1 MSFERVFMSNPKGI
15 VSEAASRYAS
25 ALLELAQSSKSL
37 KTVEKD
43 LKTLK
48 GLFGK
53 SDDLRALASSPV
65 IADGDKLKALLG
77 VAKKAGLSKLT
88 TQFIGTVVENQRA
101 GEIPAMI
108 TAFEQNV
115 AALRGTGSA
124 EIFSAKKLTPAQLKS
139 IKSQLKKSLGRCVSV
154 VTHIVPVLLG
164 GFDVKIGSRY
174 FDSTLKTKLEGLKM
188 AM

>member
-1 MSFERVFMSNPKGI
+1 MSNLEGI
-15 VSEAASRYAS
+15 VSLAAGRYAQ

-48 GLFGK
+48 SLFIK
-53 SDDLRALASSPV
+53 SDDLRAMANSPV
-65 IADGDKLKALLG
+65 IADTDKLKALLA
-77 VAKKAGLSKLT
+77 VAKKAKIGKLT

-108 TAFEQNV
+108 TAFEQSV
-115 AALRGTGSA
+115 AALRGTQSA
-124 EIFSAKKLTPAQLKS
+124 EIFSAKKLTPAQLSS
-139 IKSQLKKSLGRCVSV
+139 IKTQLKKSLGRTVSV
-154 VTHIVPVLLG
+154 ETHIDPELLG
-164 GFDVKIGSRY
+164 GFAVKIGSRY

-188 AM
+188 AMKEA